1 MKHGVVLSLVFFFL
15 SFITACSN
23 NCCISP
29 IPTMDCSG
37 PKTGCLDE
45 LKELS
50 ASTGCSSGC
59 QESCIGGVASIRYQ
73 ALQEEGLSV
82 GAQAALAARAKVINC
97 QLEKNAK
104 YLNQIFNFHLLLLP
118 CSILPPVL
126 VEGRQVLNLADKTTI
141 RIADRE
147 YYIVEQAR
155 FVTAPPHWREYLFLN
170 FTQPDTPDQTMLPKT
185 AEERRVWKKFLV
197 QGWND
202 GINQANTIYADNLA
216 RLKRDYTGMIR
227 YRTLLAQHMVTA
239 PYVAKTN
246 LGITCDSSC
255 GKPGMRIND
264 QVLRITALPELCT
277 DSKKWKPGVVKE
289 PPCCAP

>member
-1 MKHGVVLSLVFFFL
+1 MKHGVILSVIFFFL
-15 SFITACSN
+15 CSITACSN
-23 NCCISP
+23 NNCCSP
-29 IPTMDCSG
+29 IPTMDCCG
-37 PKTGCLDE
+37 PKTGCIDE
-45 LKELS
+45 LRELS
-50 ASTGCSSGC
+50 AMGGGCGGCGGATEGCSG
-59 QESCIGGVASIRYQ
+59 IASIRFQ
-73 ALQEEGLSV
+73 ALQEEGLSL
-82 GAQAALAARAKVINC
+82 GAQAGLAARAKVINC

-147 YYIVEQAR
+147 YAIIQQAR
-155 FVTAPPHWREYLFLN
+155 FVTAPPHWREYLFLD
-170 FTQPDTPDQTMLPKT
+170 FTQPETPDQTMLPKS
-185 AEERRVWKKFLV
+185 AEERRVWKKFLT

-216 RLKRDYTGMIR
+216 RLKRDYAGMIR

-246 LGITCDSSC
+246 LGITCDSS
-255 GKPGMRIND
+255 GMRIND

-277 DSKKWKPGVVKE
+277 DSRNWKPGVVRE
-289 PPCCAP
+289 PRCCAP